1 MIYSIMQSERILLMN
16 EMEKKFENAVLEIR
30 RGTLLLCVLS
40 QLDQPHYG
48 YELVQIL
55 SSLGM
60 DIDQNTLYP
69 LLRRLEDQEILV
81 SDWSVEG
88 SRPRKYYSISEDG
101 RNLFNKLTL
110 EWKKISEIVTGMLD

>member
-1 MIYSIMQSERILLMN
+1 MQSERILLMN

-40 QLDQPHYG
+40 QLDKPHYG

-101 RNLFNKLTL
+101 RSLFNKLTL